1 MRGPKCR
8 GLASD
13 LEPQPQPNS
22 ATAAPRSLV
31 VVLLVVA
38 ALAAA
43 SFIWL
48 RPRADDKT
56 PPTAERPAPVVT
68 ARIAAGPLLVE
79 ERYYAELRAVTDAE
93 LTGGEA
99 GRVRRVLVREGDR
112 VKRGD
117 VLLVLDAG
125 LVRAESR
132 RAKAAK
138 AQAVAELEQA
148 KREAERFKK
157 LGKETV
163 VSETEVE
170 SKESK
175 AEVVDA
181 VRQGSEANLSVM
193 RERLARHRI
202 IAPFDGVIAR
212 RNVHPGDWLEPG
224 KAALSLVTDDR
235 VEVFVRVPPGL
246 LDRAG
251 SLEKVEARV
260 EKEGKSAAAEVVGQ
274 VNALEAAT
282 RTALVR
288 LRTTESAPWLRA
300 GDTAHV
306 SFRVP
311 IRGGLVV
318 PRDALVYGVA
328 DVRVMKIA
336 NSKATPVP
344 VEVLAS
350 SGDKAMIKG
359 KGLTLSD
366 SIVVRGNERLRPG
379 QSVVPAAGSAAPAAS
394 AGVPPP

>member
-1 MRGPKCR
+1 MLGPKCM

-13 LEPQPQPNS
+13 SEPQPQPRA
-22 ATAAPRSLV
+22 ATPAPRSLA

-43 SFIWL
+43 AFVWL
-48 RPRADDKT
+48 RPRTGSKT

-68 ARIAAGPLLVE
+68 APVAAGPLLVE

-117 VLLVLDAG
+117 VLLILDAG

-138 AQAVAELEQA
+138 VQATAELEQA

-170 SKESK
+170 SKKSK

-202 IAPFDGVIAR
+202 VAPFDGVIAR

-224 KAALSLVTDDR
+224 KAALALVTDNR

-251 SLEKVEARV
+251 ELEKVEARV
-260 EKEGKSAAAEVVGQ
+260 DKNGKSATAEVVGQ
-274 VNALEAAT
+274 VNALEPAT

-288 LRTTESAPWLRA
+288 LRTTETAPWLRA

-336 NSKATPVP
+336 DGKAKSVP
-344 VEVLAS
+344 VQVLAS
-350 SGDKAMIKG
+350 TGEKAMIKG
-359 KGLTLSD
+359 KGLAQSD
-366 SIVVRGNERLRPG
+366 AVVVRGNERLRPG
-379 QSVVPAAGSAAPAAS
+379 QPVVPAGSAAPAAS
-394 AGVPPP
+394 AGVAKP